1 MRATGGGGDRPF
13 TAGGEGEQRDKYS
26 TQSKINTATATLQML
41 KAKAEAATVSAD
53 LAAIRQLLT
62 RQPVI
67 DQKFDRVETDER
79 NEVLTGQG
87 RP

>member
-1 MRATGGGGDRPF
+1 
-13 TAGGEGEQRDKYS
+13 
-26 TQSKINTATATLQML
+26 ML